1 MNFIHDKKG
10 EDDKVEEMD
19 GLCEDVVI
27 LSEGCVIS
35 INETTMIY
43 KQMHVQK
50 EIIMDSGRIE
60 LTQGK
65 YSAMTNNEASYWIYL

>member
-1 MNFIHDKKG
+1 MNFIHDNKG

-19 GLCEDVVI
+19 GLCEDVVT

-43 KQMHVQK
+43 KQMHVQ
-50 EIIMDSGRIE
+50 
-60 LTQGK
+60 
-65 YSAMTNNEASYWIYL
+65 